1 MNERASSQIAFVEA
15 ASKGDIAAMQ
25 TAIKAGASIDEA
37 DAHGRTALID
47 ALRNGIYNR
56 RNAEAVWWLLDQG
69 ADPNVKGESGLRGLE
84 SIPLQIFVAMNKH
97 PLQGGPNLP
106 GARGLAEETLL
117 RLLRA
122 GAP

>member
-1 MNERASSQIAFVEA
+1 VNERASSQIAFVEA

-69 ADPNVKGESGLRGLE
+69 ADPNVKGEAGSAG
-84 SIPLQIFVAMNKH
+84 S
-97 PLQGGPNLP
+97 
-106 GARGLAEETLL
+106 
-117 RLLRA
+117 RA
-122 GAP
+122 SHFKYSWQ